1 MFLKSVSIMLLVM
14 MLCSMLGGHLHLM
27 SPVVSTLRENTV
39 KMEANKQWTSLDRC
53 SANQIFHVTD
63 EG

>member
-14 MLCSMLGGHLHLM
+14 MLCSMLGGHLHLT
-27 SPVVSTLRENTV
+27 SPVISTLRGNTV

-53 SANQIFHVTD
+53 STNQIFHVTD